1 MMNKEFKKGSIILV
15 DFGETTECTGSVQ
28 KGRRPAMVLG
38 SIKNSNKLTVVP
50 LTSKMKRVDSFNHV
64 MINKGEGNLKMD
76 SMALVEDITTV
87 SCEQIGC
94 YIGFVSHMILQRIN
108 IAITKML
115 SLD

>member
-1 MMNKEFKKGSIILV
+1 MNNKELKKGSIILV
-15 DFGETTECTGSVQ
+15 NFGEATENSGSVQ

-50 LTSKMKRVDSFNHV
+50 LTSKIKRADSFNHV
-64 MINKGEGNLKMD
+64 VLNKGEGNLKMD

-87 SCEQIGC
+87 SSEQVGC

-108 IAITKML
+108 NAIATMF
-115 SLD
+115 SLN